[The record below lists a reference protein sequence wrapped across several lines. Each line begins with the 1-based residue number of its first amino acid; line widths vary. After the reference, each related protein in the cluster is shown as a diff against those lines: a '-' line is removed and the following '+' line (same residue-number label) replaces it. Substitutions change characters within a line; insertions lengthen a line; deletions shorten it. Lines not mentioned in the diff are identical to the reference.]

1 MVNRSAEHGTQAS
14 ARLLSILPLSFGKRA
29 RYRAPV
35 LIPPRKFIT
44 LFDELLTPIFA
55 QLRNLRHQN
64 QKLHTARD
72 LLLPR
77 LMSGEIAV

>member
-1 MVNRSAEHGTQAS
+1 MLKMTIGHTTRRWT
-14 ARLLSILPLSFGKRA
+14 GKPFHRV
-29 RYRAPV
+29 PV

-72 LLLPR
+72 LLLAR